1 MFLGGGHVED
11 IRGRSGGAG
20 VDHAFRRDDCGV
32 GAADSPALRLHPRVR
47 RGAGLGEKR
56 DGGDNRPHP
65 AWTPRARGITIGGRV
80 GLEGGLRSLKPQ

>member
-47 RGAGLGEKR
+47 RGQALGKSGTAATIARIPRGLPGPEAS
-56 DGGDNRPHP
+56 PL
-65 AWTPRARGITIGGRV
+65 GGRV